1 MQQRRF
7 SAPQKSKA
15 GFICQKIFN
24 KKEWEKIFANKATD
38 RDYLQNKQ
46 TAYAAQYK
54 KKLTGLPWWSS
65 G

>member
-1 MQQRRF
+1 M
-7 SAPQKSKA
+7 SKRYL
-15 GFICQKIFN
+15 I

-54 KKLTGLPWWSS
+54 KKKNLTGLPWWSS